1 MRPCEFPRLLGL
13 AALLLANSAGF
24 LPAQQMPP
32 PPAMGLVPGPDI
44 AAPATDAAP
53 AAPAAGAA
61 GIPGSGVKLETEMTR
76 TRDPFWPVGYV
87 PPRQVATA
95 LTAAPAGS
103 AKVEPAAE
111 SLAPTDWD
119 SARKNLDIRGISLIG
134 REKQSNAAKY
144 LAVIGG
150 RVVETGDA
158 VSVVYMSR
166 VYRWKVTAISPEGIG
181 LTKLDARPQ

>member
-1 MRPCEFPRLLGL
+1 
-13 AALLLANSAGF
+13 
-24 LPAQQMPP
+24 
-32 PPAMGLVPGPDI
+32 
-44 AAPATDAAP
+44 
-53 AAPAAGAA
+53 
-61 GIPGSGVKLETEMTR
+61 MTR

-87 PPRQVATA
+87 PPRQVATN
-95 LTAAPAGS
+95 LTAAPEGA
-103 AKVEPAAE
+103 AKAEPAGE
-111 SLAPTDWD
+111 RLAPPDWD

-134 REKQSNAAKY
+134 REKQTNAAKY
-144 LAVIGG
+144 LAIIGG